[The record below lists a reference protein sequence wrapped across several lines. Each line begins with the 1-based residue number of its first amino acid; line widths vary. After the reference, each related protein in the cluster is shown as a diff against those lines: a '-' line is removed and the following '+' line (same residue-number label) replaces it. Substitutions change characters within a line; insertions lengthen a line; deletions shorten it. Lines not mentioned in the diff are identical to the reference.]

1 MRGYS
6 ALMVDSSRYWRTV
19 IIQEK
24 EKNMNETELLRMI
37 EDGEVSIETLVEV
50 YLVERARSQSVYRL
64 VEKLEKINDTLRD
77 NLNSLWEYRNYCT
90 GVIEFAKLLHGNGDR
105 WKAIL
110 KHIYDDLK
118 DTNDGGEYV
127 EIKKILYVPSPV
139 APDPWLERTWKGIE
153 GE

>member
-1 MRGYS
+1 MVRGYS

-77 NLNSLWEYRNYCT
+77 NLNSL
-90 GVIEFAKLLHGNGDR
+90 
-105 WKAIL
+105 
-110 KHIYDDLK
+110 
-118 DTNDGGEYV
+118 
-127 EIKKILYVPSPV
+127 
-139 APDPWLERTWKGIE
+139 
-153 GE
+153 

>member
-1 MRGYS
+1 
-6 ALMVDSSRYWRTV
+6 MVDSSRYWRTV

-77 NLNSLWEYRNYCT
+77 NLNSL
-90 GVIEFAKLLHGNGDR
+90 
-105 WKAIL
+105 
-110 KHIYDDLK
+110 
-118 DTNDGGEYV
+118 
-127 EIKKILYVPSPV
+127 
-139 APDPWLERTWKGIE
+139 
-153 GE
+153 

>member
-77 NLNSLWEYRNYCT
+77 NLNSL
-90 GVIEFAKLLHGNGDR
+90 
-105 WKAIL
+105 
-110 KHIYDDLK
+110 
-118 DTNDGGEYV
+118 
-127 EIKKILYVPSPV
+127 
-139 APDPWLERTWKGIE
+139 
-153 GE
+153 

>member
-50 YLVERARSQSVYRL
+50 YLVERLSS
-64 VEKLEKINDTLRD
+64 
-77 NLNSLWEYRNYCT
+77 S
-90 GVIEFAKLLHGNGDR
+90 
-105 WKAIL
+105 
-110 KHIYDDLK
+110 
-118 DTNDGGEYV
+118 GE
-127 EIKKILYVPSPV
+127 
-139 APDPWLERTWKGIE
+139 T
-153 GE
+153 

>member
-1 MRGYS
+1 
-6 ALMVDSSRYWRTV
+6 MVDSSRYWRTV

-77 NLNSLWEYRNYCT
+77 NLNSLWKYRNYCT

-118 DTNDGGEYV
+118 DTNDGGGEYV
-127 EIKKILYVPSPV
+127 EIVPSPV
-139 APDPWLERTWKGIE
+139 APDPGKGRE